1 MRDAFIVKG
10 KEIFYMEKTWIITE
24 FYYVPSNPNVYVQLT
39 NGSVNMNV
47 MLKEISEL
55 ITKE

>member
-1 MRDAFIVKG
+1 
-10 KEIFYMEKTWIITE
+10 MEKTWIITE

>member
-1 MRDAFIVKG
+1 MRDAVIIKG
-10 KEIFYMEKTWIITE
+10 KQIFYMEKTWIITE

-39 NGSVNMNV
+39 NGSFNMNV